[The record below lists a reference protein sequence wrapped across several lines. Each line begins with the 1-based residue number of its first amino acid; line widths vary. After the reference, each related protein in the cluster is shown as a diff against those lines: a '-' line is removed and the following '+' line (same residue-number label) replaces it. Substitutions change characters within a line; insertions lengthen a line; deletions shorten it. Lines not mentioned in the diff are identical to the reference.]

1 VDQDLPTARVAS
13 TAVPASEPA
22 VPATAP
28 ADPPPLSAADAPEP
42 ALARTVRVSVS
53 AVLSRAVPLGLGLCT
68 LLAIPFLLHYRIGA
82 TPALPGNVALTFA
95 ALALLSLLAAGW
107 LAYLSAR
114 GRALAR
120 VMGNVLDNVPDLIS
134 YVDAGQRYRFSNR
147 AYHRMFGLTPAAIYG
162 RSVRD
167 LLGEAAYAVVRPQLE
182 RALAGDPVSFESHID
197 YSRAG
202 PRDVS
207 VSYVPDRGPGGEVAG
222 LFVVVSDV
230 TRLKE
235 AERRERER
243 MLELA
248 HAARLASVGE
258 MATQIA
264 HEVNQPLTAIVTYC
278 AALERGLETGSAD
291 PARLREW
298 VGAIGDEA
306 RRVSEI
312 VRRLREFV
320 RRGEMALV
328 PLDLGQVLQEVVGM
342 VRPEARRQAVTIDV
356 DSAPGLPAVLADR
369 ILVAQAILN
378 LLRNAVDAVVGEPP
392 ERRRVSLRTATVSDG
407 VEVTVADSG
416 PGVSPEV
423 GGKLFESFVSTKP
436 HGLGMGLPISRSI
449 VEAHGGQLRY
459 GPAPGGGTVFSFRLP
474 RAAA

>member
-1 VDQDLPTARVAS
+1 VALTA
-13 TAVPASEPA
+13 TPASL
-22 VPATAP
+22 
-28 ADPPPLSAADAPEP
+28 PPSVADAPDS
-42 ALARTVRVSVS
+42 ALSRTVRVSV
-53 AVLSRAVPLGLGLCT
+53 ADVLSRALPLGLALCA
-68 LLAIPFLLHYRIGA
+68 LLAVPFVLHYRIDE
-82 TPALPGNVALTFA
+82 TPALPRSVALTFA
-95 ALALLSLLAAGW
+95 TLALLSLLAAGW

-120 VMGNVLDNVPDLIS
+120 VMSKVLDNVPDLIS
-134 YVDAGQRYRFSNR
+134 YVDADQRYRFSNR

-162 RSVRD
+162 RSVRE
-167 LLGEAAYAVVRPQLE
+167 LLGETAYEVVRPQLD
-182 RALAGDPVSFESHID
+182 RALAGNPVSFESHID

-222 LFVVVSDV
+222 LFAVVSDI

-235 AERRERER
+235 AERREREQ

-291 PARLREW
+291 PDRLREW
-298 VGAIGDEA
+298 ASAIGDEA

-320 RRGEMALV
+320 RRGEMVLV
-328 PLDLGQVLQEVVGM
+328 ALDLGEVLQEVVGM
-342 VRPEARRQAVTIDV
+342 IRPEARRQAVTIV
-356 DSAPGLPAVLADR
+356 VAGGSALPAVLADR
-369 ILVAQAILN
+369 ILIAQALLN
-378 LLRNAVDAVVGEPP
+378 LLRNAVDAVAGEPP
-392 ERRRVSLRTATVSDG
+392 ERRRVDLRAALVSDG

-449 VEAHGGQLRY
+449 VEAHGGRLRY

-474 RAAA
+474 RAPT

>member
-1 VDQDLPTARVAS
+1 MTQDQAHSGFEPTS
-13 TAVPASEPA
+13 SPGPG
-22 VPATAP
+22 P
-28 ADPPPLSAADAPEP
+28 ADSVVPSPPGPTPAASDTPDP
-42 ALARTVRVSVS
+42 ALSRTVRVGVA
-53 AVLSRAVPLGLGLCT
+53 AVLSRALPLGVAVCA
-68 LLAIPFLLHYRIGA
+68 LLAIPFLLHYRA
-82 TPALPGNVALTFA
+82 DETPALSGNVALTFG
-95 ALALLSLLAAGW
+95 ALALLALLATVW

-114 GRALAR
+114 GRALAH
-120 VMGNVLDNVPDLIS
+120 VMRSVLDNVPDLIS
-134 YVDAGQRYRFSNR
+134 YVDADQRYRFSNR

-167 LLGEAAYAVVRPQLE
+167 LLGETAYEIVRPRLE
-182 RALAGDPVSFESHID
+182 RALAGNSESFESHID

-222 LFVVVSDV
+222 LFVVVSDI

-278 AALERGLETGSAD
+278 AALERGLETGGGD

-298 VGAIGDEA
+298 VSAIGDEA

-328 PLDLGQVLQEVVGM
+328 ALDLREVLEEVVGM
-342 VRPEARRQAVTIDV
+342 VRPEARRQAVTIAV
-356 DSAPGLPAVLADR
+356 EGSAAPPAVLADR
-369 ILVAQAILN
+369 VLIAQAVLN
-378 LLRNAVDAVVGEPP
+378 LLRNAVDAVSGESP
-392 ERRRVSLRTATVSDG
+392 ERRRVSLRVAAVGDR
-407 VEVTVADSG
+407 VEVAVADAG
-416 PGVSPEV
+416 PGVSPDI
-423 GGKLFESFVSTKP
+423 GGKLFESFVSTKRG
-436 HGLGMGLPISRSI
+436 GLGMGLPITRSI
-449 VEAHGGQLRY
+449 VEAHGGQVRY
-459 GPAPGGGTVFSFRLP
+459 GPAPGGGTVFSFSLP
-474 RAAA
+474 RAPA